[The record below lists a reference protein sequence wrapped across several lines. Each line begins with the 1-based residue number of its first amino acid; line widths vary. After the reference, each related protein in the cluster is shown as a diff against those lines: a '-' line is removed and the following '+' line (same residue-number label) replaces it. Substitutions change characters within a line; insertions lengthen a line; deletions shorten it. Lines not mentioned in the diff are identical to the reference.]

1 MKELLKLLLI
11 LLLLTSVT
19 AAAQEKYRMD
29 SLITELERE
38 MADSIRVRM
47 MLEIAEAYK
56 TSDTTISLEYLRRI
70 KSIGAGLT
78 NKIYLGRAYE
88 LEGKMKTHYGHFEE
102 AIIAYDR
109 AMASYNE
116 ADNDIAYYE
125 AMKNKGNVYLFQG
138 SYTQAMNYYETALDY
153 YQRNNM
159 PAGASRCLN
168 NMGIIYK
175 NHGNYVDALRVYYE
189 SLSIIDPEKDPMQIA
204 NGYINMGNVF
214 VYLGTYEQALEY
226 FEKAREIAEKEGSV
240 QSRALCLVN
249 SGVVLSKL
257 NSFQEAEKY
266 YQRALE
272 LGTSIDDPTMVSNC
286 LINIG
291 TNFSSMGNHELGLE
305 YVKRGQEIKVQLGDM
320 KAISNCLIHEAEIYL
335 KMEEYDLAS
344 KLFMEAIPVKEELGD
359 VEALT
364 RCYLGLATISY
375 AHNNFTAA
383 SRMSDRALVFAGE
396 INSLEHLTTG
406 YGIKRDIALA
416 SKDYRSAYNYE
427 YIHNIYHD
435 SVMDEA
441 NYKAGMEMEHRHR
454 SRALEKENNNLKI
467 QSELA
472 SQLMSKRN
480 ALMKSMTGIAILLV
494 ALLILGAYF
503 LRRMRLSSMKLEEK
517 NLVITRQN
525 MELDNMNSTKD
536 RMMSIIAHDLRGT
549 MGNQI
554 TAIDVLHRV
563 EASGNT
569 DFDRKKLMGNL
580 KNSASYSLE
589 LLENLLH
596 WSRLEENANHFH
608 PQEIDLNI
616 IVAGC
621 TSLFDETAMIKKISV
636 EKKMEDG
643 AQLKGDR
650 IMLEAIIRNLL
661 SNAIKFTNPGGRI
674 IISAKKEKNKILV
687 EVADTGIGM
696 TKEQIDKVMYNGGYT
711 SRGTANEK
719 GAGIGMTLVR
729 EFTAIH
735 KGSLDIKS
743 EPGAGTS
750 VSISFPTEN

>member
-1 MKELLKLLLI
+1 MKELMKLLFIMLI
-11 LLLLTSVT
+11 LTPVP
-19 AAAQEKYRMD
+19 AAAQEKYRID
-29 SLITELERE
+29 SLITALERE
-38 MADSIRVRM
+38 EVDSIRCRK
-47 MLEIAEAYK
+47 MLEIAEACK
-56 TSDTTISLEYLRRI
+56 TSDTTISMSYLRMI
-70 KSIGAGLT
+70 KSFGAELR
-78 NKIYLGRAYE
+78 NKSYMGRCYE
-88 LEGKMKTHYGHFEE
+88 LEGEMKAHFGLYDE
-102 AIIAYDR
+102 AIFAYDR
-109 AMASYNE
+109 AMAFYNE
-116 ADNDIAYYE
+116 ADNDIAFYE
-125 AMKNKGNVYLFQG
+125 TMKDKGNVYLFQG
-138 SYTQAMNYYETALDY
+138 SYPQAMNYYETALDY
-153 YQRNNM
+153 YRRINYKE
-159 PAGASRCLN
+159 GVSRCLN

-175 NHGNYVDALRVYYE
+175 NQGKYVDALRVYNE
-189 SLSIIDPEKDPMQIA
+189 SISIIDPEKDPMQIA
-204 NGYINMGNVF
+204 KGYINMGNVF
-214 VYLGTYEQALEY
+214 VYLGIYEQALEH
-226 FEKAREIAEKEGSV
+226 FEKAREIAEKEGGV
-240 QSRALCLVN
+240 QSRALCLIN
-249 SGVVLSKL
+249 SGVVLNKL
-257 NSFQEAEKY
+257 NSFQKAEEY

-272 LGTSIDDPTMVSNC
+272 LGTSIDDPKMISNC

-291 TNFSSMGNHELGLE
+291 TNLSSMGNHELGLE
-305 YVKRGQEIKVQLGDM
+305 YVERGQEIKVKLGDL
-320 KAISNCLIHEAEIYL
+320 KAISNCLIHKAEIYS
-335 KMEEYDLAS
+335 KMNEYDQAS

-375 AHNNFTAA
+375 AHNDFSSASQQSELALETA
-383 SRMSDRALVFAGE
+383 RE

-416 SKDYRSAYNYE
+416 RNDYRSAYNYE
-427 YIHNIYHD
+427 SIQNAYHD
-435 SVMDEA
+435 SLMDEA
-441 NYKAGMEMEHRHR
+441 TSKAAMEMEYRYR

-467 QSELA
+467 QSELTI
-472 SQLMSKRN
+472 QLMKKKN
-480 ALMKSMTGIAILLV
+480 ALMKSIAGFTILL
-494 ALLILGAYF
+494 ATLLILGAYF

-563 EASGNT
+563 EASGNK

-596 WSRLEENANHFH
+596 WSRLEENASHFH
-608 PQEIDLNI
+608 PQEIDLSI

-621 TSLFDETAMIKKISV
+621 MSLFDETAMIKKISV

-643 AQLKGDR
+643 VQLKGDR

-661 SNAIKFTNPGGRI
+661 SNALKFTNHGGSI
-674 IISAKKEKNKILV
+674 IISAKKEKNMILV
-687 EVADTGIGM
+687 EVADTGVGM

-743 EPGAGTS
+743 EPGAGTR
-750 VSISFPTEN
+750 VNISFPTES

>member
-1 MKELLKLLLI
+1 MKELLKLLFI
-11 LLLLTSVT
+11 LLLLTPVP

-38 MADSIRVRM
+38 LDDTIRCRM
-47 MLEIAEAYK
+47 MLEIAEAYN
-56 TSDTTISLEYLRRI
+56 TSDTTISIEYLRRI
-70 KSIGAGLT
+70 KSLGAGLA
-78 NKIYLGRAYE
+78 NKSYLGRAYE
-88 LEGKMKTHYGHFEE
+88 LEGEIKANFGLYEE
-102 AIIAYDR
+102 AVFAYDR
-109 AMASYNE
+109 AMASYSE
-116 ADNDIAYYE
+116 SDNHIAYYE
-125 AMKNKGNVYLFQG
+125 AMKDKGNVYLYQG
-138 SYTQAMNYYETALDY
+138 NYTQAMNYYETALDY
-153 YQRNNM
+153 YRRNNL
-159 PAGASRCLN
+159 AEGASRCLN

-175 NHGNYVDALRVYYE
+175 NQGKYVDALRTYKE
-189 SLSIIDPEKDPMQIA
+189 SLSIIDPDEDPMQVA

-214 VYLGTYEQALEY
+214 VYLGTYERALEY

-240 QSRALCLVN
+240 KSRALCLIN
-249 SGVVLSKL
+249 SGVVLNKL
-257 NSFQEAEKY
+257 NSFQKAEEY

-291 TNFSSMGNHELGLE
+291 TNLSSMGNHELGLD
-305 YVKRGQEIKVQLGDM
+305 YVERGQEIKVVLGDL
-320 KAISNCLIHEAEIYL
+320 KAISNCLIHKAEIYS

-344 KLFMEAIPVKEELGD
+344 ELFMEAIPVKEELGD

-364 RCYLGLATISY
+364 RCYLGLARILY
-375 AHNNFTAA
+375 AYNNFTTAGE
-383 SRMSDRALVFAGE
+383 MSDKALGTARE
-396 INSLEHLTTG
+396 INSLEHLTSG

-416 SKDYRSAYNYE
+416 RNDYRSAYNYE
-427 YIHNIYHD
+427 YIHNAYHD

-441 NYKAGMEMEHRHR
+441 TSKAAMEMEYRYR
-454 SRALEKENNNLKI
+454 SRALKIENNNLKI

-472 SQLMSKRN
+472 NQLMKKKN
-480 ALMKSMTGIAILLV
+480 ALMKSVTGIAILLV
-494 ALLILGAYF
+494 ALLFLGAYF

-563 EASGNT
+563 EASGNK

-596 WSRLEENANHFH
+596 WSRLEENASHFH
-608 PQEIDLNI
+608 PQEIDLNT

-643 AQLKGDR
+643 VQLKGDR

-661 SNAIKFTNPGGRI
+661 SNAIKFTNHGGSI
-674 IISAKKEKNKILV
+674 IISAKKEKNMILV
-687 EVADTGIGM
+687 EVADSGVGM
-696 TKEQIDKVMYNGGYT
+696 TKERIDKVMYNGGYT

-743 EPGAGTS
+743 EPGAGTR
-750 VSISFPTEN
+750 VSISFPTEY